1 MKIKSIIIL
10 ISVIGVLGISFW
22 ILNLPRS
29 GFALDTFKIG
39 YVDINK
45 ALEAHPDIDKAR
57 SALNSFALKTK
68 DDYQKQLDAAIK
80 DKSANEAQQIKADY
94 EAKLNAAVAKKWQ
107 DLLSPMLNDIEQATK
122 NIAKAK
128 GIDIVLKKDS
138 IIYGGID
145 ITDDVIKAIRK

>member
-80 DKSANEAQQIKADY
+80 DKSANEAQQIEADY
-94 EAKLNAAVAKKWQ
+94 VAKWNAAVAKKRQ